1 MDRRWEQAVEAGK
14 KNQRTM
20 SLVQNWCAHARV
32 ENHGGVGLIQMQT
45 GLPIGHLAM
54 ACDYATSGKTM
65 AAWDLAGAALEFH
78 DDNCVGCAHRMPV
91 RLPNLSELVAA
102 RDASVRAQEA
112 RAAALDL
119 AQADALRQR
128 RAARDALRSKLPPAS
143 RSLMEHLDAL
153 DTGAEQDA
161 GKALEVA
168 AGLAPEAFTPDL
180 VEYLFALAEGEEHWA
195 TETALAILD
204 KVGVA
209 PERLANAAARSLAR
223 SGAVRSAE
231 VLVRHLDSARKE
243 LIGSTVP
250 ALIDHAAPDDFP
262 FGGRHRN
269 SDPQIL
275 LAVHRAFPAEVERV
289 VDELL
294 GASPAA
300 QGAGARAVSIL
311 GKSDP
316 AMTLKFARTVISK
329 LARTNWED
337 DLDSDLYRVKG
348 ALRRAAALAFRFDPI
363 ATEKLIEGFRLGAS
377 PAAHKEL
384 SNIYQWV
391 LRRDDDREGPPFGQ
405 GERAAFDRM
414 IALASNP
421 PNQEV
426 EQELGGFFA
435 HASREFQELAAE
447 KIDALLGAAALLA
460 DVLDRLDAQYK
471 AAPTRD
477 FLTQMERNSRRS
489 GLVNLQSNL
498 AELAA
503 EAAAGDPERT
513 RKFLS
518 LLSSIPAERS
528 GLRHALIDH
537 LDKLITSP
545 ETLAEILSYLY
556 SALVG
561 ASMLE
566 RGAGAATIGKIQP
579 KLLEDAPPLLLE
591 AFVALLADQYQYPVS
606 EAVKALERMR
616 LPDGLKV
623 TVGLRLWSI
632 ILAYAKTANQQH
644 FLVQAIDTVTA
655 RFLSDAQLA
664 GKAGAAIVDILEP
677 HDVTHYYRE
686 LRHLAYRFK
695 RQPQFGRLVV
705 KALLKPDYRHLDG
718 TVELLRDLPAGAVV
732 ANAAALEGLVEALNL
747 EREDWQI
754 GQVLVEAF
762 TRSRLWEQALR
773 IVDAMIAKV
782 ADVPRNRRQ
791 RLHLAMVRAAVEVEW
806 AVAQGKLD
814 EVAALARTWR
824 EAAKLSVGD
833 GGNGE

>member
-14 KNQRTM
+14 KNQSTTI
-20 SLVQNWCAHARV
+20 LVQNWCAHARV

-54 ACDYATSGKTM
+54 ACDYATSGSTM
-65 AAWDLAGAALEFH
+65 AAWDLADAALAFH
-78 DDNCVGCAHRMPV
+78 DDNCVGCAHRKPV
-91 RLPNLSELVAA
+91 RLPNLSELVAD

-112 RAAALDL
+112 RTAACDL
-119 AQADALRQR
+119 AEADALKQR
-128 RAARDALRSKLPPAS
+128 RAARDALTSKLPPAS
-143 RSLMEHLDAL
+143 RSLVEHLDAL
-153 DTGAEQDA
+153 DTGSEQDA

-168 AGLAPEAFTPDL
+168 AGLAPDAFTPEL
-180 VEYLFALAEGEEHWA
+180 VEYLFALAEGEERWA
-195 TETALAILD
+195 TETALVILD

-209 PERLANAAARSLAR
+209 ADRLANAAARSLAR
-223 SGAVRSAE
+223 SGDVRSAE
-231 VLVRHLDSARKE
+231 ILVRHLGHVRKD
-243 LIGSTVP
+243 LIVRAVP

-262 FGGRHRN
+262 FGGRNRN
-269 SDPQIL
+269 ADPQFL
-275 LAVHRAFPAEVERV
+275 LAVHKAFPAEVERV
-289 VDELL
+289 VDDLL

-300 QGAGARAVSIL
+300 MGAGARAVFIL

-316 AMTLKFARTVISK
+316 ALALKFARTVISK
-329 LARTNWED
+329 LARTTWED
-337 DLDSDLYRVKG
+337 DLDSHLSRVKG
-348 ALRRAAALAFRFDPI
+348 ALRRAAALAFRFDPV

-391 LRRDDDREGPPFGQ
+391 LRRDDDREGPPFDP

-421 PNQEV
+421 PNKEV

-435 HASREFQELAAE
+435 HASREFEALAAE

-471 AAPTRD
+471 AAPAPD
-477 FLTQMERNSRRS
+477 FLTQLERNSRRS

-498 AELAA
+498 TELAA
-503 EAAAGDPERT
+503 EAAAGDAEHT

-518 LLSSIPAERS
+518 LLSNIPAERA

-545 ETLAEILSYLY
+545 ETLAEILPYLY

-561 ASMLE
+561 ASTLE
-566 RGAGAATIGKIQP
+566 RAAGAATIGKIQP

-591 AFVALLADQYQYPVS
+591 AFVALLADQYLYPVS
-606 EAVKALERMR
+606 EAVKALERIR
-616 LPDGLKV
+616 LPDGFKV
-623 TVGLRLWSI
+623 AVGLRLWSI
-632 ILAYAKTANQQH
+632 ILAYEKTGNQQH
-644 FLVQAIDTVTA
+644 FLVQTIETVTA

-686 LRHLAYRFK
+686 LRHLAHRFK

-718 TVELLRDLPAGAVV
+718 TVDLLRDLPAATVV
-732 ANAAALEGLVEALNL
+732 ANAAALEGLVGALNL
-747 EREDWQI
+747 EREDWQV
-754 GQVLVEAF
+754 GLVLVEAF
-762 TRSRLWEQALR
+762 TRSGLWEQALR
-773 IVDAMIAKV
+773 MIDAMMVKI

-806 AVAQGKLD
+806 AVAKGKLD
-814 EVAALARTWR
+814 DVAALAKAWR
-824 EAAKLSVGD
+824 QAAKLTFGEAGD
-833 GGNGE
+833 GE